1 MAVEVTPS
9 DRPFVWWCNL
19 NAEAEALAKG
29 IPGAVNLH
37 GGLKDTDKERIIM
50 EFLDGSIRVLVSK
63 PSLCGFGMNFQH
75 CADTGF
81 VGLTDSFEQY
91 YQAIR
96 RFWRFGQSKPV
107 NCHIIAAETEG
118 ATVSNIRRKEADADR
133 MDAAMVKQ
141 DRTRVGEGRGVS
153 GRVGIGGRRMRNK
166 KTQQQIS
173 D

>member
-1 MAVEVTPS
+1 MRIS
-9 DRPFVWWCNL
+9 DWSSDVCSSDL
-19 NAEAEALAKG
+19 
-29 IPGAVNLH
+29 
-37 GGLKDTDKERIIM
+37 RIIM

-107 NCHIIAAETEG
+107 NRSEE
-118 ATVSNIRRKEADADR
+118 R
-133 MDAAMVKQ
+133 
-141 DRTRVGEGRGVS
+141 RVGKECVS
-153 GRVGIGGRRMRNK
+153 KCRSRWSPIH
-166 KTQQQIS
+166 
-173 D
+173 

>member
-81 VGLTDSFEQY
+81 VGLTDSRSEEHTSEF
-91 YQAIR
+91 
-96 RFWRFGQSKPV
+96 QSL
-107 NCHIIAAETEG
+107 ISTSYAAFCL
-118 ATVSNIRRKEADADR
+118 
-133 MDAAMVKQ
+133 
-141 DRTRVGEGRGVS
+141 
-153 GRVGIGGRRMRNK
+153 K
-166 KTQQQIS
+166 K
-173 D
+173 

>member
-1 MAVEVTPS
+1 MIRHPPRSTRTDTLFPYTTLFRS
-9 DRPFVWWCNL
+9 
-19 NAEAEALAKG
+19 
-29 IPGAVNLH
+29 
-37 GGLKDTDKERIIM
+37 GLKDTDKERIIM

-118 ATVSNIRRKEADADR
+118 GTVSNIDRKS
-133 MDAAMVKQ
+133 V
-141 DRTRVGEGRGVS
+141 V
-153 GRVGIGGRRMRNK
+153 
-166 KTQQQIS
+166 
-173 D
+173 

>member
-1 MAVEVTPS
+1 
-9 DRPFVWWCNL
+9 
-19 NAEAEALAKG
+19 
-29 IPGAVNLH
+29 
-37 GGLKDTDKERIIM
+37 
-50 EFLDGSIRVLVSK
+50 
-63 PSLCGFGMNFQH
+63 MNFQH

-133 MDAAMVKQ
+133 MAAAMVKHLA
-141 DRTRVGEGRGVS
+141 DLS
-153 GRVGIGGRRMRNK
+153 SAAINGGARATPKSNPYIHVILPHSTTASNSTEHYM
-166 KTQQQIS
+166 TS
-173 D
+173 

>member
-1 MAVEVTPS
+1 
-9 DRPFVWWCNL
+9 
-19 NAEAEALAKG
+19 
-29 IPGAVNLH
+29 
-37 GGLKDTDKERIIM
+37 M

-96 RFWRFGQSKPV
+96 RFWRLGQSKPV

-133 MDAAMVKQ
+133 MAAAMVKHSA
-141 DRTRVGEGRGVS
+141 DLSRSEERRVGKECGRTSVF
-153 GRVGIGGRRMRNK
+153 R
-166 KTQQQIS
+166 
-173 D
+173 

>member
-1 MAVEVTPS
+1 MFFFFKQKTAYEMRISDWSSDVCSSDLLPPLHYHQHVVGVEYAPSIETGLLFPMQAATLAERIGARRETVEDRVRMAVEVTPS

-63 PSLCGFGMNFQH
+63 PSLCGFGMTFQH

-81 VGLTDSFEQY
+81 VGQIGRESCRE
-91 YQAIR
+91 
-96 RFWRFGQSKPV
+96 
-107 NCHIIAAETEG
+107 
-118 ATVSNIRRKEADADR
+118 
-133 MDAAMVKQ
+133 
-141 DRTRVGEGRGVS
+141 RVGAYV
-153 GRVGIGGRRMRNK
+153 
-166 KTQQQIS
+166 
-173 D
+173 

>member
-1 MAVEVTPS
+1 MRIRDWSPDVCSS
-9 DRPFVWWCNL
+9 DL
-19 NAEAEALAKG
+19 AEAEALAKG

-96 RFWRFGQSKPV
+96 RRSEEHTSELQPLMRISYAVFWL
-107 NCHIIAAETEG
+107 
-118 ATVSNIRRKEADADR
+118 
-133 MDAAMVKQ
+133 
-141 DRTRVGEGRGVS
+141 
-153 GRVGIGGRRMRNK
+153 K
-166 KTQQQIS
+166 K
-173 D
+173 

>member
-1 MAVEVTPS
+1 
-9 DRPFVWWCNL
+9 
-19 NAEAEALAKG
+19 
-29 IPGAVNLH
+29 
-37 GGLKDTDKERIIM
+37 M

-118 ATVSNIRRKEADADR
+118 ANVSNIRRQEADADR
-133 MDAAMVKQ
+133 KIGKAVC
-141 DRTRVGEGRGVS
+141 GERGGQYV
-153 GRVGIGGRRMRNK
+153 
-166 KTQQQIS
+166 
-173 D
+173 

>member
-1 MAVEVTPS
+1 
-9 DRPFVWWCNL
+9 
-19 NAEAEALAKG
+19 
-29 IPGAVNLH
+29 
-37 GGLKDTDKERIIM
+37 M
-50 EFLDGSIRVLVSK
+50 ECLYGSIRVLVSK

-118 ATVSNIRRKEADADR
+118 ATVTNIRRQEADDDR
-133 MDAAMVKQ
+133 M
-141 DRTRVGEGRGVS
+141 RTEGRRVGKECVS
-153 GRVGIGGRRMRNK
+153 PCRSRW
-166 KTQQQIS
+166 S
-173 D
+173 ADH